1 MSNPIGWPSMAAGMD
16 TLWLNAVVSPGAMM
30 TPLVSKNRVPLLET
44 DMFSMAYSESLAMEM
59 LS

>member
-1 MSNPIGWPSMAAGMD
+1 MAAGMD

-30 TPLVSKNRVPLLET
+30 TPLVLKNRVPLLET